1 MEEERVRK
9 LKTEV
14 EIRKKDHKKA
24 GDELRRFIENLEKED
39 LDRMDGSEYEA
50 SRNEIFDLTRNLN
63 RTAHLVI
70 GAYDR
75 YVKALED
82 MMPKPDWETP

>member
-14 EIRKKDHKKA
+14 EIRKRDHKKA
-24 GDELRRFIENLEKED
+24 ADELERFLEEFTKKD
-39 LDRMDGSEYEA
+39 LDRLDSRERRA
-50 SRNEIFDLTRNLN
+50 SRKEILDLVTNLSN
-63 RTAHLVI
+63 VAHLVI

-82 MMPKPDWETP
+82 MIPKLDWETP